1 MLILLVRTSVGTLA
15 RDLIDHGGNGRK
27 IELDVRR
34 RVELEGA
41 ELEEYMRSEGEKQKQ
56 SKLLVKQQVL
66 EESSSDSDDDL
77 EMNVITGKHDI
88 VVRPEGRAHTGF
100 FKSSRKQYVM
110 FPFHEEKIR
119 TDEYGEIIQLDDYR
133 MLDQDLGYE
142 DYHHHKENQHQIK
155 AEDMKKE
162 ADAMDEMII
171 EKPSKCINSRKL
183 IEINA
188 QVQFIDFE
196 GKSDGESLLKIL
208 SQLRPRRVIVVRGS
222 PENVDVVAR
231 HCTQNIGARVF
242 TPGKGDVVD
251 ATTETHIYQVRLTEA
266 LISQLVFQKGKETEV
281 AWIDAEMVI
290 RSKQIEAATDELMD
304 LDQPEKS
311 AEAGM

>member
-1 MLILLVRTSVGTLA
+1 MA
-15 RDLIDHGGNGRK
+15 RDLIDNGGNGRK

-34 RVELEGA
+34 RVDLEGA
-41 ELEEYMRSEGEKQKQ
+41 ELDEYMRSEGEKQKQ
-56 SKLLVKQQVL
+56 SKLLVKQQIL

-133 MLDQDLGYE
+133 MLDQDYSGYE
-142 DYHHHKENQHQIK
+142 DYHHNKENQNQIK

-162 ADAMDEMII
+162 TDVPDEMIV

-222 PENVDVVAR
+222 PDNVDVVAK
-231 HCTQNIGARVF
+231 HCAQNIGARVF
-242 TPGKGDVVD
+242 TPNKGDVVD

-266 LISQLVFQKGKETEV
+266 LISQLLFQKGKETEV

-290 RSKQIEAATDELMD
+290 RSKQIEAATDDLMD
-304 LDQPEKS
+304 VDQQEKEP
-311 AEAGM
+311 EAGKWM